1 MNLKKLFALLTLIT
15 VFSLGIS
22 ENIFAQEK
30 QSAPKFN
37 AELEKD
43 FQKGSAGD
51 EAALARAVKAADE
64 ILAINPKN
72 AETLLWC
79 GATGLSQAGKA
90 FQSGNFAEGSELW
103 QKALDNMKSAVEIA
117 PDNISIRMIR
127 AAALSTAAKHFPAP
141 EVVRNLRETVIA
153 DYEKV
158 LTLTSENFKATP
170 EKRRQQILSGLADA
184 YDKLGDKT
192 KARVFYRRL
201 VEETSEAGK
210 TRETSLEWLKAN
222 N

>member
-1 MNLKKLFALLTLIT
+1 MNLKNLFALLTLIAALSCG
-15 VFSLGIS
+15 VS
-22 ENIFAQEK
+22 ENAFAQEK

-37 AELEKD
+37 AELETD
-43 FQKGSAGD
+43 FQKGLGGD

-72 AETLLWC
+72 AETLVWR
-79 GATGLSQAGKA
+79 GVAGLSQAGKA
-90 FQSGNFAEGSELW
+90 FQSGNFAEGGELW
-103 QKALDNMKSAVEIA
+103 QKALDNMKSAIEVA
-117 PDNISIRMIR
+117 PDNVSIRMIR
-127 AAALSTAAKHFPAP
+127 AAALSTAAKQFPAP

-170 EKRRQQILSGLADA
+170 EKQRQQILSGLADA

-210 TRETSLEWLKAN
+210 TRETALEWLKAN